1 MVVAQ
6 KLPNKLLNLLSDR
19 CGTVVLSRGRADES
33 RHPKVKYANIA
44 PIFEVSIM
52 KIRLRILLCV
62 LILLSSNAFAG
73 SSLGLRTVVIDAGH
87 GGKDPGAV
95 SPDGK
100 SYEKTFALDI
110 ATRLAGK
117 IRADYPEVNV
127 KLTREDDR
135 FVTLG
140 GRADIAN
147 KAGADLFISIHINAS
162 TGSAANGYSVHVLGQ
177 SRRKDSD
184 LYKANLDMVRRENS
198 VILLDDDYEP
208 GAAGFDPSDPESY
221 IFMTLVQSAYL
232 EQSIAF
238 AQTVSEHL
246 DASPFRTDRGVSQ
259 DPFYVLW
266 KTSMPAVLIELGFM
280 SNSGD
285 LAVLK
290 SSNKRD
296 DIADCLFKAFA
307 SYKQDYDKSMSVKAS
322 EASAPAAKPIEP
334 VETAGAVSSLRY
346 GVQIASLSKK
356 LSKGDSRLL
365 GYEPLFIKSESGKFW
380 RCIIAL
386 SSSEQ
391 EAKDKCSS
399 IRRSYPDCFVVKV
412 ENGKSVERVH

>member
-1 MVVAQ
+1 MWA
-6 KLPNKLLNLLSDR
+6 
-19 CGTVVLSRGRADES
+19 
-33 RHPKVKYANIA
+33 
-44 PIFEVSIM
+44 
-52 KIRLRILLCV
+52 
-62 LILLSSNAFAG
+62 LILLPSVAFAG
-73 SSLGLRTVVIDAGH
+73 SPLGLRTVVIDAGH

-117 IRADYPEVNV
+117 IRARYPEVEV
-127 KLTREDDR
+127 KLTRADDR

-177 SRRKDSD
+177 SRKKDSD

-280 SNSGD
+280 SNSAD

-290 SSNKRD
+290 SADKRD
-296 DIADCLFKAFA
+296 DIADCLCDAF
-307 SYKQDYDKSMSVKAS
+307 SDYKKSYDKSMSVNAS
-322 EASAPAAKPIEP
+322 EAPAPVVKPAKPVKS
-334 VETAGAVSSLRY
+334 VESVASVRY
-346 GVQIASLSKK
+346 GVQIASLGKK
-356 LSKGDSRLL
+356 LDRGDSRLL

-386 SSSEQ
+386 SSSAQ
-391 EAKDKCSS
+391 EAKDKCAS
-399 IRRSYPDCFVVKV
+399 IRKSYPDCFVVKI
-412 ENGKSVERVH
+412 ENGERVERVR

>member
-1 MVVAQ
+1 
-6 KLPNKLLNLLSDR
+6 
-19 CGTVVLSRGRADES
+19 
-33 RHPKVKYANIA
+33 
-44 PIFEVSIM
+44 M
-52 KIRLRILLCV
+52 KICRGILLCV
-62 LILLSSNAFAG
+62 LILLSSSAFAG
-73 SSLGLRTVVIDAGH
+73 SALGLRTVVIDAGH

-117 IRADYPEVNV
+117 IRSAYPEVNV

-280 SNSGD
+280 SNAGD

-290 SSNKRD
+290 SSDKRD

-307 SYKQDYDKSMSVKAS
+307 SYKKDYDKSMSVNAP
-322 EASAPAAKPIEP
+322 EASAPAANPAKPAETVGAAKSANP
-334 VETAGAVSSLRY
+334 AETMGAANSVESVRY

-356 LSKGDSRLL
+356 LDRGDSRLL

-380 RCIIAL
+380 RCIIAQ
-386 SSSEQ
+386 SSSEL
-391 EAKDKCSS
+391 EAKEKCAS
-399 IRRSYPDCFVVKV
+399 IRKSYPDCFVVKI
-412 ENGKSVERVH
+412 ENGASVQRVN

>member
-1 MVVAQ
+1 M
-6 KLPNKLLNLLSDR
+6 
-19 CGTVVLSRGRADES
+19 
-33 RHPKVKYANIA
+33 
-44 PIFEVSIM
+44 
-52 KIRLRILLCV
+52 CV
-62 LILLSSNAFAG
+62 LILLSSSAFAG
-73 SSLGLRTVVIDAGH
+73 SALGLRTVVIDAGH

-95 SPDGK
+95 SSDGK

-117 IRADYPEVNV
+117 IRSAYPEVNV

-280 SNSGD
+280 SNAGD

-290 SSNKRD
+290 SSDKRD

-307 SYKQDYDKSMSVKAS
+307 SYKKDYDKSMSVNAS
-322 EASAPAAKPIEP
+322 EPPAPAAKPVKSAETMGTATP
-334 VETAGAVSSLRY
+334 VNSAETMGAAKSVESVRY

-356 LSKGDSRLL
+356 LDRGDSRLL

-380 RCIIAL
+380 RCIIAQ
-386 SSSEQ
+386 SSSVQ
-391 EAKDKCSS
+391 EAKEKCAS
-399 IRRSYPDCFVVKV
+399 IRKSYPDCFVVKI
-412 ENGKSVERVH
+412 ENGASVQRVN

>member
-1 MVVAQ
+1 M
-6 KLPNKLLNLLSDR
+6 
-19 CGTVVLSRGRADES
+19 
-33 RHPKVKYANIA
+33 
-44 PIFEVSIM
+44 
-52 KIRLRILLCV
+52 CV
-62 LILLSSNAFAG
+62 LILLPSSAFAG
-73 SSLGLRTVVIDAGH
+73 SALGLRTVVIDAGH

-117 IRADYPEVNV
+117 IRNAYPEVNV

-280 SNSGD
+280 SNAGD

-290 SSNKRD
+290 SSDKRD

-307 SYKQDYDKSMSVKAS
+307 SYKKDYDKSMSVNAS
-322 EASAPAAKPIEP
+322 EAAPAPAAKPVEP
-334 VETAGAVSSLRY
+334 AGTMGAAKSAKPVKPAETKESAGAAKPAESVRY

-356 LSKGDSRLL
+356 LDRGDSRLL

-380 RCIIAL
+380 RCIIAQ

-391 EAKDKCSS
+391 EAKEKCSS
-399 IRRSYPDCFVVKV
+399 IRRSYPDCFVVKI
-412 ENGKSVERVH
+412 ENGASVQRVN

>member
-1 MVVAQ
+1 
-6 KLPNKLLNLLSDR
+6 
-19 CGTVVLSRGRADES
+19 
-33 RHPKVKYANIA
+33 
-44 PIFEVSIM
+44 M
-52 KIRLRILLCV
+52 KICRGILLCV
-62 LILLSSNAFAG
+62 LILLPSAAFAG
-73 SSLGLRTVVIDAGH
+73 AELGLGTVVIDAGH

-110 ATRLAGK
+110 ATRLAEK
-117 IRADYPEVNV
+117 IRARYPEVNV

-177 SRRKDSD
+177 SRKKDSD

-208 GAAGFDPSDPESY
+208 GPAGFDPSDPESY

-238 AQTVSEHL
+238 AQTVSERL
-246 DASPFRTDRGVSQ
+246 ASSPFRTDRGVSQ

-280 SNSGD
+280 SNSAD
-285 LAVLK
+285 LAILK
-290 SSNKRD
+290 SSDKREN
-296 DIADCLFKAFA
+296 IADCLFKAFA
-307 SYKQDYDKSMSVKAS
+307 DYKKEYDKSMSVNAS
-322 EASAPAAKPIEP
+322 DIPVSAAESAES
-334 VETAGAVSSLRY
+334 VRY

-356 LSKGDSRLL
+356 LDRGDSRLL

-386 SSSEQ
+386 SSSER
-391 EAKDKCSS
+391 EAKEKCES
-399 IRRSYPDCFVVKV
+399 IRKSYPDCFVVKM
-412 ENGKSVERVH
+412 ENGESVERVR

>member
-1 MVVAQ
+1 
-6 KLPNKLLNLLSDR
+6 
-19 CGTVVLSRGRADES
+19 
-33 RHPKVKYANIA
+33 
-44 PIFEVSIM
+44 M
-52 KIRLRILLCV
+52 KICRRILLCA
-62 LILLSSNAFAG
+62 LILLPSVAFAG
-73 SSLGLRTVVIDAGH
+73 SPLGLRTVVIDAGH

-117 IRADYPEVNV
+117 IRVRYPEVEV
-127 KLTREDDR
+127 KLTRADDR

-147 KAGADLFISIHINAS
+147 KAGADLFISIHINSS

-177 SRRKDSD
+177 SRKKDSD

-238 AQTVSEHL
+238 AQTVSERL
-246 DASPFRTDRGVSQ
+246 ASSPFHTDRGVSQ

-280 SNSGD
+280 SNAGD
-285 LAVLK
+285 LAILK
-290 SSNKRD
+290 SSDKRE
-296 DIADCLFKAFA
+296 DIAECIFKAFA
-307 SYKQDYDKSMSVKAS
+307 DYKKDYDRSMSVNAS
-322 EASAPAAKPIEP
+322 EVPAPAAKSVKSSGTMASAKLVKSAGSAKP
-334 VETAGAVSSLRY
+334 VESVRY
-346 GVQIASLSKK
+346 GVQIASLGKR
-356 LSKGDSRLL
+356 LDRGDSRLL
-365 GYEPLFIKSESGKFW
+365 GYEPLFIRSESGKFW

-386 SSSEQ
+386 SSSAQ
-391 EAKDKCSS
+391 EAKDKCAS
-399 IRRSYPDCFVVKV
+399 IRKSYPDCFVVKI
-412 ENGKSVERVH
+412 ENGESVERVR

>member
-1 MVVAQ
+1 
-6 KLPNKLLNLLSDR
+6 
-19 CGTVVLSRGRADES
+19 
-33 RHPKVKYANIA
+33 
-44 PIFEVSIM
+44 M
-52 KIRLRILLCV
+52 KICRGILLCV
-62 LILLSSNAFAG
+62 LILLPSAVFAG
-73 SSLGLRTVVIDAGH
+73 SALGLRTVVIDAGH

-110 ATRLAGK
+110 ATRLAEK
-117 IRADYPEVNV
+117 IRVRYPEVNV

-177 SRRKDSD
+177 SRKKDSD

-208 GAAGFDPSDPESY
+208 GAAGFDPSDPGSY
-221 IFMTLVQSAYL
+221 IFMTMVQSAYL

-238 AQTVSEHL
+238 AQTVSERL
-246 DASPFRTDRGVSQ
+246 ASSPFRTDRGVSQ

-280 SNSGD
+280 SNSAD

-290 SSNKRD
+290 SSAQREN
-296 DIADCLFKAFA
+296 IADCLFNAF
-307 SYKQDYDKSMSVKAS
+307 SDYKKEYDKSMSVNAS
-322 EASAPAAKPIEP
+322 DMPIPAAEP
-334 VETAGAVSSLRY
+334 AESVRY
-346 GVQIASLSKK
+346 GVQIASLSKR
-356 LSKGDSRLL
+356 LDSGDSRLL
-365 GYEPLFIKSESGKFW
+365 GYAPLFIRSESGKFW

-386 SSSEQ
+386 SPSER
-391 EAKDKCSS
+391 EAKEKCAS
-399 IRRSYPDCFVVKV
+399 IRESYPDCFVVKI
-412 ENGKSVERVH
+412 ENGESVERVR

>member
-1 MVVAQ
+1 
-6 KLPNKLLNLLSDR
+6 
-19 CGTVVLSRGRADES
+19 
-33 RHPKVKYANIA
+33 
-44 PIFEVSIM
+44 M
-52 KIRLRILLCV
+52 KIRRGILLCV
-62 LILLSSNAFAG
+62 LILLSSSAFAG

-110 ATRLAGK
+110 ATRLARK

-140 GRADIAN
+140 NRADIAN

-177 SRRKDSD
+177 SRKKDSD

-208 GAAGFDPSDPESY
+208 GAAGFDPSNPESY

-232 EQSIAF
+232 EQSITF
-238 AQTVSEHL
+238 AQMVSEHL

-280 SNSGD
+280 SNSSD

-290 SSNKRD
+290 SPDKRD
-296 DIADCLFKAFA
+296 DIADCIFKAFA
-307 SYKQDYDKSMSVKAS
+307 DYKKEYDKSMSVNAS
-322 EASAPAAKPIEP
+322 ESPAQAARS
-334 VETAGAVSSLRY
+334 VESVRY

-356 LSKGDSRLL
+356 LERGDSRLL

-380 RCIIAL
+380 RCIIAQ

-399 IRRSYPDCFVVKV
+399 IRRSYPDCFVVKI
-412 ENGKSVERVH
+412 ENGVSVERVH

>member
-1 MVVAQ
+1 
-6 KLPNKLLNLLSDR
+6 
-19 CGTVVLSRGRADES
+19 
-33 RHPKVKYANIA
+33 
-44 PIFEVSIM
+44 M
-52 KIRLRILLCV
+52 KICRGILLCV
-62 LILLSSNAFAG
+62 LILLSSSAFAG
-73 SSLGLRTVVIDAGH
+73 SALGLKTVVIDAGH

-110 ATRLAGK
+110 AKRLAGK
-117 IRADYPEVNV
+117 IQAVYPEVNV

-147 KAGADLFISIHINAS
+147 KSCADLFISIHINAS

-280 SNSGD
+280 SNAGD
-285 LAVLK
+285 LAILK
-290 SSNKRD
+290 SSDKRD

-307 SYKQDYDKSMSVKAS
+307 SYKKDYDKSMSVNAS
-322 EASAPAAKPIEP
+322 EVPAPAAKSVKPAETMGASKSVKPAETMGAAKP
-334 VETAGAVSSLRY
+334 VESVRY

-356 LSKGDSRLL
+356 LDRGDSRLL

-380 RCIIAL
+380 RCIIAQ
-386 SSSEQ
+386 SSSER
-391 EAKDKCSS
+391 EAKEKCAS
-399 IRRSYPDCFVVKV
+399 IRKSYPDCFVVKI
-412 ENGKSVERVH
+412 ENGASVQRVN

>member
-6 KLPNKLLNLLSDR
+6 KLPNKLLNLSSDCWAIVPALLHVR
-19 CGTVVLSRGRADES
+19 T
-33 RHPKVKYANIA
+33 HPDNSKVKYANIA

-52 KIRLRILLCV
+52 KICWGILLCV
-62 LILLSSNAFAG
+62 LILLPSAVFAG
-73 SSLGLRTVVIDAGH
+73 SALGLGTVVIDAGH

-110 ATRLAGK
+110 ATRLAEK
-117 IRADYPEVNV
+117 IRVRYPEVNV

-177 SRRKDSD
+177 SRKKDSD

-208 GAAGFDPSDPESY
+208 GAAGFDPSDPGSY

-238 AQTVSEHL
+238 AQTVSERL
-246 DASPFRTDRGVSQ
+246 ASSPFRTDRGVSQ

-280 SNSGD
+280 SNSAD

-290 SSNKRD
+290 SSAKREN
-296 DIADCLFKAFA
+296 IADCLFNAF
-307 SYKQDYDKSMSVKAS
+307 SDYKKEYDKSMSLNAS
-322 EASAPAAKPIEP
+322 DMPIPAAEP
-334 VETAGAVSSLRY
+334 VESVRY
-346 GVQIASLSKK
+346 GVQIASLSNR
-356 LSKGDSRLL
+356 LDHGDSRLL
-365 GYEPLFIKSESGKFW
+365 GYEPLFIRSESGKFW

-386 SSSEQ
+386 SPSER
-391 EAKDKCSS
+391 EAKEKCAS
-399 IRRSYPDCFVVKV
+399 IRVSYPDCFVVKID
-412 ENGKSVERVH
+412 NGESVERVR